1 MTGSQDPSQPKDPM
15 KSFRGI
21 VAGSLIMEAI
31 TVGLALLFIAKVGGG
46 MTSPQAWVA
55 MAVVVALIALCGFV
69 RKPWITAAILG
80 LQLVLIA
87 FFFTQVAVGIIG
99 VIFLAAWL
107 LLFRMRNEVARR
119 MAAGTLPSQQ
129 Q

>member
-1 MTGSQDPSQPKDPM
+1 MTASQGTNQPKDPM

-21 VAGSLIMEAI
+21 VVGSLIMEAI
-31 TVGLALLFIAKVGGG
+31 TVGLALLLIAKLGSGIA
-46 MTSPQAWVA
+46 SAQAWTA
-55 MAVVVALIALCGFV
+55 IAVVAALIVLCGFV
-69 RKPWITAAILG
+69 RKPWITAATLG
-80 LQLVLIA
+80 LQLVLMG
-87 FFFTQVAVGIIG
+87 FFLTQVAVGIIG
-99 VIFLAAWL
+99 VVFLAAWL